1 MATIR
6 KREYS
11 YQIRVSCGYD
21 IYGRQIVRTKTW
33 KPSSKMTPKQLEK
46 ELNKQAVLFE
56 KMCTEEDYA
65 ASSTKLSN
73 FIEQWKVEYAETHWK
88 NTTLD
93 NVQSKINRINEE
105 IGHIQLGKINK
116 KNIQHL
122 IQSLLSG
129 NEKHKPLGAKTVK
142 NYIYFLSSVL
152 NYAVS
157 LDMLAVN
164 PCNNANMP
172 VAKKTKRE
180 IYTVEEAQLFIDRLI
195 QKAPL
200 KYQCYFIL
208 MLYSGL
214 RRGEM
219 AGLTWK
225 DIDFDNCIISID
237 KALYHISNKGTAL
250 DTPKSET
257 SNRCLHLTDVV
268 FTYLKRLKLFYDSE
282 AVRLGS
288 KWNEN
293 DFVFKRD
300 DGGVLSPL
308 TPNEWLH
315 RFCEREN
322 LKYVVPHS
330 FRHLNAS
337 LLIESGASVKT
348 VQSCLGHSDAST
360 TLNIYAHAFSKA
372 QAKASEAIANN
383 FNLVND
389 TAIKENKR
397 IKDK

>member
-1 MATIR
+1 
-6 KREYS
+6 
-11 YQIRVSCGYD
+11 
-21 IYGRQIVRTKTW
+21 
-33 KPSSKMTPKQLEK
+33 MTPKQLEK

-142 NYIYFLSSVL
+142 NYICFLSSVL

-200 KYQCYFIL
+200 KYQCYFIP

-322 LKYVVPHS
+322 LKCVVPHS

-372 QAKASEAIANN
+372 QAKVSEAIANN

>member
-1 MATIR
+1 
-6 KREYS
+6 
-11 YQIRVSCGYD
+11 
-21 IYGRQIVRTKTW
+21 
-33 KPSSKMTPKQLEK
+33 
-46 ELNKQAVLFE
+46 
-56 KMCTEEDYA
+56 
-65 ASSTKLSN
+65 
-73 FIEQWKVEYAETHWK
+73 
-88 NTTLD
+88 
-93 NVQSKINRINEE
+93 
-105 IGHIQLGKINK
+105 
-116 KNIQHL
+116 
-122 IQSLLSG
+122 
-129 NEKHKPLGAKTVK
+129 
-142 NYIYFLSSVL
+142 
-152 NYAVS
+152 
-157 LDMLAVN
+157 MLAVN

-322 LKYVVPHS
+322 LK
-330 FRHLNAS
+330 
-337 LLIESGASVKT
+337 
-348 VQSCLGHSDAST
+348 
-360 TLNIYAHAFSKA
+360 
-372 QAKASEAIANN
+372 
-383 FNLVND
+383 
-389 TAIKENKR
+389 
-397 IKDK
+397 